1 MDDRQD
7 IDALLISALYGE
19 LTPADEARLS
29 QHLESHPTDRTALA
43 DLTRARLAVRESR
56 ILERQVEPPQSVSAM
71 LLQEAARRAPRK
83 VDSEKRSWLQ
93 RLMMSLVAHPAMA
106 AAATLVL
113 VVGVAGSLYMR
124 NGDQFADKTAANNA
138 TIAAD
143 HEPAMQAP
151 TAPVTK
157 PKGAAAEIASDDF
170 AASGSSY
177 QVHLDDTTTT
187 AKAEPSRLR
196 VATPPATHAAPPAEK
211 NVKDGIIVGRKD
223 SPTPRDFDAD
233 KPAPDPAAANGDV
246 NGFTPTAAAKLAKQ
260 QQEQPRVD
268 AQKAPTATPP
278 PAASA
283 GSGSVAQ
290 GQAQGTDRR
299 VADKKSDEERKA
311 DDDLVWARA
320 QLAQAI
326 SFKQQKNCTAAAKT
340 IVAIQKRA
348 PDFYNQSVAN
358 NRDLKEC
365 QAYVDLAREK
375 DESQKSRANKRP
387 SPVDLESTH

>member
-1 MDDRQD
+1 VDDRQD

-43 DLTRARLAVRESR
+43 DLTRARLAVRECR

-83 VDSEKRSWLQ
+83 VDSDKRSWLQ

-124 NGDQFADKTAANNA
+124 NGDQFADKTAATDPTTARN
-138 TIAAD
+138 
-143 HEPAMQAP
+143 EPAMQAP
-151 TAPVTK
+151 AAPVEK
-157 PKGAAAEIASDDF
+157 PKGAAAAEIATDGF
-170 AASGSSY
+170 GASGSAAY

-187 AKAEPSRLR
+187 SATKAEPSRVR
-196 VATPPATHAAPPAEK
+196 VPTSPPATHAVPPAAK
-211 NVKDGIIVGRKD
+211 NLKDAVIVGRKE
-223 SPTPRDFDAD
+223 SPTPRDFEAD
-233 KPAPDPAAANGDV
+233 KVAPDPAASGDV
-246 NGFTPTAAAKLAKQ
+246 NGFSPSTDGAKLAKQ
-260 QQEQPRVD
+260 GQARAD
-268 AQKAPTATPP
+268 AKAPVATPP
-278 PAASA
+278 PPVAA
-283 GSGSVAQ
+283 GSVAQ
-290 GQAQGTDRR
+290 GADRR
-299 VADKKSDEERKA
+299 IADKKSDEERKA

-340 IVAIQKRA
+340 IVAIQKRT

-375 DESQKSRANKRP
+375 DESQKSRATKRP
-387 SPVDLESTH
+387 APADLESTH

>member
-43 DLTRARLAVRESR
+43 DLTRARLALRESR

-83 VDSEKRSWLQ
+83 IDSEKRSWLQ

-124 NGDQFADKTAANNA
+124 NGGDQFADKTAVTESTNA
-138 TIAAD
+138 TRTD
-143 HEPAMQAP
+143 PAMQAP
-151 TAPVTK
+151 AAPAEK
-157 PKGAAAEIASDDF
+157 PKGAAAEIASDQLG
-170 AASGSSY
+170 ASGSAAY

-187 AKAEPSRLR
+187 TAKAEPAR
-196 VATPPATHAAPPAEK
+196 VRAPTTPPPTHAAPPADK
-211 NVKDGIIVGRKD
+211 NLKDGIIVGRKE

-233 KPAPDPAAANGDV
+233 RPAPDPAANGDV
-246 NGFTPTAAAKLAKQ
+246 NGFTPATGAAKLAKQ
-260 QQEQPRVD
+260 EHE
-268 AQKAPTATPP
+268 ATKAPTVAPP
-278 PAASA
+278 PATSA
-283 GSGSVAQ
+283 GSGTVSQNQ
-290 GQAQGTDRR
+290 GADRR
-299 VADKKSDEERKA
+299 VTADKKSDEERKSE
-311 DDDLVWARA
+311 DDLVWARA

-387 SPVDLESTH
+387 APVDLESTH